1 MVDTDGAATLTILT
15 FRVGPYLLGAEAE
28 QIAQLPRPANQN
40 QTVNEN
46 GDFDDIRTLDLRSIC
61 DLQPAPNEQQSQLL
75 MVDRAGE
82 MVGYKVDQIGD
93 LITVEVANHVWPLP
107 PLLLVQKRWQQLWGV
122 CQWEGE
128 LVLLVDLQYEPQNTA
143 KEE

>member
-28 QIAQLPRPANQN
+28 QIAQLPRLANQN

>member
-1 MVDTDGAATLTILT
+1 MLDTDEAASLAILT
-15 FRVGPYLLGAEAE
+15 FRVGPYLLGVEAE
-28 QIAQLPRPANQN
+28 QIAQLPRPADQN
-40 QTVNEN
+40 QPIN
-46 GDFDDIRTLDLRSIC
+46 GNRDWDDIRMLDLRPAC
-61 DLQPAPNEQQSQLL
+61 DLPPAPNEQQSQLL

-93 LITVEVANHVWPLP
+93 LITVEVANHVWSLP
-107 PLLLVQKRWQQLWGV
+107 PLFFVQKRWQQLWGV

-128 LVLLVDLQYEPQNTA
+128 LVLLVDLQYEPQNTP